1 VNHKT
6 TDMKN
11 TKYLYILLITVL
23 LVGSCKQEPIVPEAP
38 VVVTPEPGPAPEKGS
53 ADFTK
58 FIALGDSYT
67 AGFQG
72 GALFNDGQSNS
83 VAKIMATQFAAV
95 GGGAFNQP
103 DINSVNGFNSSSST
117 IPTAIRGR
125 LVLFDPDGA
134 TDPDGTGC
142 KVSRSPGP
150 RAAGSPESTSTCPSS
165 VTTPAM
171 PAPYN
176 TADLPAAYAGDKATL
191 NNFSVPGTRI
201 FHTTAAAYGP
211 GNPYYGRF
219 ATAPGTSL
227 LLTDAASKQGS
238 FFMLY
243 VGNFDI
249 LSYATAGAVGNP
261 NGTGSV
267 DMTPESAVF
276 APSYPP
282 NLNAFLA
289 TPNSKGVVGNIP
301 DITSLPFFFT
311 VLWNNIEFKTTD
323 CNAEA
328 TLTQLNGPTGFG
340 GYNAALDGLVAA
352 SVITADE
359 AAKRKVKYAYGK
371 NGILIADE
379 TLANLTGALSGIN
392 PALGAY
398 GQVRQATATDLI
410 TLSAGGVLG
419 TCAIP
424 PGATTPSASYLTGVT
439 APLSDQFV
447 LLPSEITEIKT
458 RTAAFNTIIKNAVDA
473 SGGRVALADINAA
486 YAALVTNKA
495 AVVDGVTITPS
506 FAPPTGIFSE
516 DGLHP
521 NSRGAAYL
529 ANIFISAIN
538 AKFGAT
544 VAKANLANFKGTG
557 LPVNP

>member
-1 VNHKT
+1 MKKT
-6 TDMKN
+6 K
-11 TKYLYILLITVL
+11 LIYIAVATTLF
-23 LVGSCKQEPIVPEAP
+23 VGACKQENIKLAPPAKVEPP
-38 VVVTPEPGPAPEKGS
+38 VVVTPSKGT

-67 AGFQG
+67 AGLQG
-72 GALFNDGQSNS
+72 GALFNEGQSNS

-95 GGGAFNQP
+95 GGGVFNQP
-103 DINSVNGFNSSSST
+103 DINSVNGFNSSSSN
-117 IPTAIRGR
+117 PAGGVIRGR

-134 TDPDGTGC
+134 TDPDGAGC
-142 KVSRSPGP
+142 QVSRSASP
-150 RAAGSPESTSTCPSS
+150 RAAGSLLSEVTCPSA

-176 TADLPAAYAGDKATL
+176 TADLPAAYSGDKLTL

-201 FHTTAAAYGP
+201 FHTTAGAFGTP
-211 GNPYYGRF
+211 VTGNPYYSRF
-219 ATAPGTSL
+219 ATAPGTSQL
-227 LLTDAASKQGS
+227 LIDAASKQGS

-249 LSYATAGAVGNP
+249 LSYATAGAAGNP

-276 APSYPP
+276 APSYAP

-311 VLWNNIEFKTTD
+311 VTWNNIEFKTTD
-323 CNAEA
+323 CKAAE
-328 TLTQLNGPTGFG
+328 TLAQLNGLTAFG
-340 GYNAALDGLVAA
+340 GYNAALDGLAVAGA
-352 SVITADE
+352 ITTAE
-359 AAKRKVKYAYGK
+359 AAKRKVSYAYGK
-371 NGILIADE
+371 NGILIADK
-379 TLANLTGALSGIN
+379 TLANLTAALSGIN

-398 GQVRQATATDLI
+398 GQVRQATASDLI
-410 TLSAGGVLG
+410 TLSAGAVLG

-424 PGATTPSASYLTGVT
+424 PGGTTPSASYITGVS
-439 APLSDQFV
+439 APLGDQYV
-447 LLPSEITEIKT
+447 LLPTEIADIKA
-458 RTAAFNTIIKNAVDA
+458 RTTAFNTIIKNAVDA
-473 SGGRVALADINAA
+473 SGDRVALADINTA
-486 YAALVTNKA
+486 YATLATNKA
-495 AVVDGVTITPS
+495 AVVDGITITPTL
-506 FAPPTGIFSE
+506 APPTGIFSE

-521 NSRGAAYL
+521 NSRGAAYT

-544 VAKANLANFKGTG
+544 IAKVNLATFKGTG